1 MLHKPKTNKPH
12 CYVMLVIVVSQ
23 APGLRARLC
32 GRSRPLAPTRPAAL
46 LPTLG
51 QAPPKPH
58 RDCRPGNAPCLH
70 KGGSITRWQAL
81 LEAHGAPSLALESPR
96 LYPLRLKHSA
106 LSRALLRRG
115 RQQ

>member
-1 MLHKPKTNKPH
+1 MQRVLHKPKTNKPH
-12 CYVMLVIVVSQ
+12 CYAMLVIVVSQ

-58 RDCRPGNAPCLH
+58 RGCRPGNAPCLH

-81 LEAHGAPSLALESPR
+81 LVALLGAGTG
-96 LYPLRLKHSA
+96 SA
-106 LSRALLRRG
+106 L
-115 RQQ
+115 